1 MMYASK
7 NAEKLFK
14 IFLISVPSSACMF
27 FVTLGLIPMMNII
40 RIVKETFC

>member
-27 FVTLGLIPMMNII
+27 FATLGLNTNDEYY
-40 RIVKETFC
+40 KNS